1 MTWNLRD
8 TSWSIAPPA
17 IDSSPIAT
25 NFIDFPAEVSLSAPW
40 SLSWFPHGGN
50 LWDQRHS
57 GRPTSGVWNSALWDR
72 ERVRYWVRGL
82 RVRISR
88 IGVRWWWIVNPE
100 PKHSGN
106 VPPLSTVG
114 SRLLRPVDSSQF
126 RSKYTTTTLFTFREK
141 RRTDPTSH
149 RHPLQRLIIE
159 MESCHH
165 STIHNTSAM
174 FVYWNVKDWRT
185 LSHVFCM
192 LTWSQKIFDA
202 RNLWS

>member
-72 ERVRYWVRGL
+72 ERVRYWVGGL

-88 IGVRWWWIVNPE
+88 IGMRWIVNPE

-106 VPPLSTVG
+106 VPPRSTVG